1 MVDMEQMIEILSQYT
16 ELSKDKIQPESRI
29 IEDLG
34 LTSLD
39 VMDLIGELEDQ
50 YGLEISD
57 EDIRAI
63 STVQDIADYIE
74 KNAA

>member
-1 MVDMEQMIEILSQYT
+1 MEQMIEILSQYT